1 MCIHVVLNSVSYIW
15 FYFLN
20 ILSFHNLQFYSLTV
34 FFLTSKISL
43 LFWNKNVNT
52 SNSSFHHLELIDGER
67 NTILDSSGIRSFSIS
82 SIVFSKAIF
91 TAWLCSILVLE
102 CGGASTWG
110 EGRFFDH
117 VEPAWF
123 FSGDCGSF
131 RTSEVVFLMSNLSL
145 SKKCQ
150 RSIGC
155 IRFP

>member
-1 MCIHVVLNSVSYIW
+1 MHLSSMCIHVVLNSVSYIW

-43 LFWNKNVNT
+43 LFWSKNVNT

-91 TAWLCSILVLE
+91 TAKNIQKNLNLKP
-102 CGGASTWG
+102 
-110 EGRFFDH
+110 RFCF
-117 VEPAWF
+117 
-123 FSGDCGSF
+123 
-131 RTSEVVFLMSNLSL
+131 VVIFKSVSHNIFQLFNT
-145 SKKCQ
+145 
-150 RSIGC
+150 
-155 IRFP
+155 

>member
-1 MCIHVVLNSVSYIW
+1 MHLSSMCIHVVLNSVSYIW

-91 TAWLCSILVLE
+91 IAKNIQKNLNLKP
-102 CGGASTWG
+102 
-110 EGRFFDH
+110 RFCF
-117 VEPAWF
+117 
-123 FSGDCGSF
+123 
-131 RTSEVVFLMSNLSL
+131 VVIFKSVSHNIFQLFNT
-145 SKKCQ
+145 
-150 RSIGC
+150 
-155 IRFP
+155 